1 MHVECSKSSTESV
14 HIEHAGLVVLGV
26 ATKFLSQIMAVG
38 SRTNMLMMMIII
50 ATTTLTCARSGL
62 IVRGATIRSARP
74 VTNSPINPGDY
85 HFNNHVVD
93 HHFYDDDHQEKDDN
107 YHDDDYQEM
116 IMMTIMA
123 NLELTC
129 PFLLSGNVVPLQAP
143 VMAGTDY

>member
-1 MHVECSKSSTESV
+1 M
-14 HIEHAGLVVLGV
+14 
-26 ATKFLSQIMAVG
+26 M
-38 SRTNMLMMMIII
+38 MMMMITII
-50 ATTTLTCARSGL
+50 ITTTLTCARSGL

-107 YHDDDYQEM
+107 YHDDDNYQEM